1 MDKNER
7 DLQVTRLH
15 IQFVQKALADLR
27 QVEQSF
33 NGYIRKAPLI
43 EIYRG
48 LRSSKANKSATDIL
62 VHTENITREIEELER
77 SLHNGETILKQQAQY
92 YERLTKTPS

>member
-33 NGYIRKAPLI
+33 IGYIRKAPLI

-48 LRSSKANKSATDIL
+48 LRNSKANKSATDIL

-92 YERLTKTPS
+92 YERLTKNPS